1 APSVA
6 EGTVPNF
13 NEIVRDVYLLNQL
26 PDRRV
31 TPSLRAG
38 AVPGTVDVD
47 LNVQDHLPLHGSL
60 ELNNRY
66 SANTVPARLN
76 GSLHYDNL
84 WQKGHSL
91 SLSFQVAPQRLEDA
105 MVFSASYL
113 ARLPD
118 APWLSFTFNGVL
130 QNSDVSTLGGA
141 AVQGRG
147 RIFGGPGHFVP
158 PAPASP
164 FPRRRARL
172 DSNHLAPVF
181 VSRPLPPPL
190 PSSPPPP
197 PPPPPSARHSP

>member
-118 APWLSFTFNGVL
+118 APWLSFTFHGVL
-130 QNSDVSTLGGA
+130 QNSGVSPRGGA
-141 AVQGRG
+141 AAQGRG
-147 RIFGGPGHFVP
+147 RIFGGRVTSVLPATASLFHSLGAGLDYKHFGPDLVADPFAVP
-158 PAPASP
+158 IAYWPATLQYGAS
-164 FPRRRARL
+164 
-172 DSNHLAPVF
+172 
-181 VSRPLPPPL
+181 
-190 PSSPPPP
+190 
-197 PPPPPSARHSP
+197 